1 MYKYLPYALG
11 RQEYVLELAVGIC
24 MLSAQRWLFA
34 PPFAVSFPCKVNKR
48 KCVVPENIPHT
59 SPLPTEGNGISE
71 GYGLLTEFFSR
82 GLSKIGELL
91 INNSFSVEQA
101 ISYFTVTGVALIIF
115 YLRRLVN
122 AFFTANATVFIDTI
136 AIGS

>member
-1 MYKYLPYALG
+1 
-11 RQEYVLELAVGIC
+11 

-59 SPLPTEGNGISE
+59 SPSLHFPTEGNGNSEGRGVQKKAISE
-71 GYGLLTEFFSR
+71 GCGLLTEFFSR

-91 INNSFSVEQA
+91 MNNSFSVEQA
-101 ISYFTVTGVALIIF
+101 ISYFTVAGVALIIF
-115 YLRRLVN
+115 YLRSGKC
-122 AFFTANATVFIDTI
+122 FFH
-136 AIGS
+136 G

>member
-1 MYKYLPYALG
+1 MYKYLPYTLG
-11 RQEYVLELAVGIC
+11 RQPYVLDLPVGIC

-48 KCVVPENIPHT
+48 ECVVPENIPHT
-59 SPLPTEGNGISE
+59 SPPSPSPRRATVIPWGGGSKRRQFPRGVGCLQS
-71 GYGLLTEFFSR
+71 FSR

-115 YLRRLVN
+115 YLRS
-122 AFFTANATVFIDTI
+122 AKCFFH
-136 AIGS
+136 G